1 MSQGRPAGIVAPD
14 APASHPVPMSARP
27 GASERVSNPIFARLY
42 ARVARDSESRGAA
55 EHRRRMLA
63 GCRGRVIEIGAGLG
77 SNFAHYPPEVTEVV
91 ALEPEPHLRGRAVRE
106 ASQAPVPVTVVD
118 GHAGDVPFPDGEFD
132 VGVASLVLCTVPDQ
146 RLALAELHR
155 AIRPGGELRFYE
167 HVRSGR
173 AREARIQELADAT
186 LWPHL
191 AGGCNLSR
199 DTRAGIEQAG
209 FQIRSCERFA
219 FSPSRMMPAAPHILG
234 VAVRT

>member
-1 MSQGRPAGIVAPD
+1 MAHH
-14 APASHPVPMSARP
+14 APADHPLHMSASP
-27 GASERVSNPIFARLY
+27 PTPQRVSNPIFARLY
-42 ARVARDSESRGAA
+42 ARVARDSETRGAA

-77 SNFAHYPPEVTEVV
+77 SNFAHYPPQVTEVV
-91 ALEPEPHLRGRAVRE
+91 ALEPEPHLRGHAMRE
-106 ASQAPVPVTVVD
+106 ASRAPVRVSVID
-118 GHAGDVPFPDGEFD
+118 GHAGNVPFADGEFD
-132 VGVASLVLCTVPDQ
+132 AGVASLVLCTVPDQ

-173 AREARIQELADAT
+173 TREARIQQLADAT

-199 DTRAGIEQAG
+199 DTRSAIEQAG
-209 FQIRSCERFA
+209 FQVLSCERFA
-219 FSPSRMMPAAPHILG
+219 YSPARMMPAAPHILG
-234 VAVRT
+234 VAVRA